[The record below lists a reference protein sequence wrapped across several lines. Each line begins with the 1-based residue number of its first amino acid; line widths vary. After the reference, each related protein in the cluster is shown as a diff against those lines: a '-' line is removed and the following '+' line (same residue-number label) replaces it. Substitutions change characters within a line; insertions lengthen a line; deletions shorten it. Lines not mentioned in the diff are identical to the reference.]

1 MSSSLRLSKRWCV
14 QERVAA
20 MKARQEAEKARQE
33 GKRAVEGE
41 VAAAVGSWRFG
52 KDLLQQLTTLD
63 QIWPGAPPVD
73 RAAIDSDAAVKKLY
87 FKAVRCVHPDKIGEG
102 SRSEP
107 TNAFSRGAWSDRHSG
122 FVVSKPHPSEE
133 SVCPLFCAAT
143 RRS

>member
-1 MSSSLRLSKRWCV
+1 
-14 QERVAA
+14 

-41 VAAAVGSWRFG
+41 VAAAVASWRFG

-63 QIWPGAPPVD
+63 QIWPTAPPVD

-102 SRSEP
+102 SRFET
-107 TNAFSRGAWSDRHSG
+107 TNAFPEAPGLTDTAPG
-122 FVVSKPHPSEE
+122 FVVEAPSI
-133 SVCPLFCAAT
+133 
-143 RRS
+143 